1 MSKKDKG
8 SKMLTSQREDDSLS
22 SDENIEGDSGDFND
36 PNYYESEEAGDADLE
51 DEEYE
56 FDPALALKGIELVD
70 LTPDFIRPEGF
81 LMVPR
86 ADKRTGEITPSETT
100 FAGILNDVI
109 PWKDKRGKD
118 RVWFSCTATATIP
131 NMFYVGRDDETKK
144 PFQKPVEKG
153 ARIGISGS
161 GAINALKSKKGHFI
175 LLHWTGAKKPTKNGD
190 MWEVIAKVS
199 KEPVENVTF

>member
-36 PNYYESEEAGDADLE
+36 PNYYESEEAGDAD
-51 DEEYE
+51 
-56 FDPALALKGIELVD
+56 LVD

>member
-1 MSKKDKG
+1 MSKKDKRNMATEELNTAG
-8 SKMLTSQREDDSLS
+8 SPLNEPA
-22 SDENIEGDSGDFND
+22 EGDPND
-36 PNYYESEEAGDADLE
+36 DEGIPPDAEFEDT
-51 DEEYE
+51 DEEEFE
-56 FDPALALKGIELVD
+56 FDPALMLKGVELVD

-86 ADKRTGEITPSETT
+86 ANKRTGEIFPASTT

-109 PWKDKRGKD
+109 PWKDARGKD
-118 RVWFSCTATATIP
+118 RVWFSCTATSTIP
-131 NMFYVGRDDETKK
+131 NMFFVGRDDDTKK

-153 ARIGISGS
+153 NRIGISGS
-161 GAINALKSKKGHFI
+161 GAINALKSKKGHFV

-199 KEPVENVTF
+199 KDPVEKVPF